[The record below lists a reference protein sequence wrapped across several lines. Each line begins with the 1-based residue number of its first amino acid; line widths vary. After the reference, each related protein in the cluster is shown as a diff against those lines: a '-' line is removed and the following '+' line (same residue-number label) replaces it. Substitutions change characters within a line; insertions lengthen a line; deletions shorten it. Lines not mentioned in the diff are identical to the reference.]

1 MKRVLHC
8 FKNEIAVNILVP
20 LLFSRTGV
28 AESRGSCMC
37 NFGKCGQSALHGCG
51 LVAGPDPL
59 TTHADRRFWVKGL
72 APVSRTQQVGFQFAV
87 RGVQGP

>member
-1 MKRVLHC
+1 MKRVLQC

-37 NFGKCGQSALHGCG
+37 N
-51 LVAGPDPL
+51 VANVAKVPSMDV
-59 TTHADRRFWVKGL
+59 A
-72 APVSRTQQVGFQFAV
+72 
-87 RGVQGP
+87 